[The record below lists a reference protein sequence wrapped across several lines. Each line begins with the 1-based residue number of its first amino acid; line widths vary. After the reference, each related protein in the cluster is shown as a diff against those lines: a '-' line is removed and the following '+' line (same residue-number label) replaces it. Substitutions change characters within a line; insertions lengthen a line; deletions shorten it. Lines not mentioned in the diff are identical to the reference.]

1 MKIDE
6 AQLLVEEAIKKSYQY
21 FSEDTIWQP
30 VISTRTQLN
39 YILDALYNRNDR
51 SKLKDIT
58 IGIIAV
64 REFEANYEDFSNMIY
79 KVVEIVDLIKKG
91 RI

>member
-6 AQLLVEEAIKKSYQY
+6 AQLLVEEAIKKSYQD
-21 FSEDTIWQP
+21 FSEDTTWQP

-51 SKLKDIT
+51 SKLKDII

>member
-6 AQLLVEEAIKKSYQY
+6 AQLLIQETIKKSYEI
-21 FSEDTIWQP
+21 FSKDSKWQP
-30 VISTRTQLN
+30 IVSTRIQLD
-39 YILDALYNRNDR
+39 YILSALNKDNDR
-51 SKLKDIT
+51 SKLKDII

-64 REFEANYEDFSNMIY
+64 REFEANYEEFSNMIY
-79 KVVEIVDLIKKG
+79 KVVEIVDLMKKG